1 MATATGPLPG
11 AAGGGRISL
20 SEGTLEVF
28 LRVLAANAGLL
39 PSDTLQLFKMVQAAA
54 VQAHPQLAAVA
65 GDSSTLEA
73 FAPDIGGSA
82 GLPEPNHQGMV
93 GQGLTMQL
101 LGRTLRAAGLP
112 RQATMV
118 RMKSWADDPASGV
131 VPQPTTRVGRAA
143 GAAGLPW
150 WCRLATVLQPASSAA
165 CCACVLLSAAEEE
178 ANAYFQRVYAGEIT
192 VEALVEVCPKP

>member
-54 VQAHPQLAAVA
+54 VQAHPQLAGVA

-73 FAPDIGGSA
+73 FAPDIGAPEGGGRRAAHA
-82 GLPEPNHQGMV
+82 GQVTSYVAGPRDCGLQ
-93 GQGLTMQL
+93 GQGSLPV
-101 LGRTLRAAGLP
+101 AAG
-112 RQATMV
+112 QAIPV
-118 RMKSWADDPASGV
+118 A
-131 VPQPTTRVGRAA
+131 VPQPGAMPA
-143 GAAGLPW
+143 GAQCQPGR
-150 WCRLATVLQPASSAA
+150 RLLGALVPHSPQPA
-165 CCACVLLSAAEEE
+165 C
-178 ANAYFQRVYAGEIT
+178 
-192 VEALVEVCPKP
+192 